1 MELAYSQAL
10 DGATDTRTRGSGFLP
25 LNRLETRNW
34 DLLASL
40 SGLGN
45 PRALSSLRDKFREL
59 TGRRHVFFAASC
71 RAAIAQILRLLPHQE
86 VVIPAYTCG
95 VVKLAAQIAEKK
107 ILYADVARGGVNSTS
122 AEFEPHARPGR
133 VLIPTH
139 LFGIPTDIE
148 NICELAKRRGCVTIE
163 DAAASIAEPYGRGVL
178 GTFSD
183 FGVFSFE
190 RSKRF
195 PAFQG
200 AVIILNNES
209 ILDPEQLAQANTFG
223 AEYVAPFQEIVS
235 SLLYNIAG
243 TPWIYGK
250 YVVPRQLKMYAAW
263 TPSSGSIRDEANS
276 KFFKHE
282 FHPYQATLVL
292 RMLARM
298 NEIRERI
305 GQLISAYVEELRDSP
320 VITFFPGENAPAT
333 LLRFPVAIS
342 GMKRAEVLRRTL
354 ESGLFLETNYERLL
368 PDEISG
374 NELANA
380 QWTAENVFLLPL
392 YTALSEREARR
403 IAKQVV
409 RIAQDMPL
417 RIEQNTP

>member
-10 DGATDTRTRGSGFLP
+10 DGAMDTLKRGSGFLP

-45 PRALSSLRDKFREL
+45 PAALSSLRDKFREL
-59 TGRRHVFFAASC
+59 TGRKHVFFAASC

-107 ILYADVARGGVNSTS
+107 IVYADVARGGVNSTS
-122 AEFEPHARPGR
+122 AEFEPYARPGR

-163 DAAASIAEPYGRGVL
+163 DAAASIAEPCGRGVL

-195 PAFQG
+195 PAFHG

-209 ILDPEQLAQANTFG
+209 ILDPEQLAQANTFD

-243 TPWIYGK
+243 THGF
-250 YVVPRQLKMYAAW
+250 
-263 TPSSGSIRDEANS
+263 TANMW
-276 KFFKHE
+276 F
-282 FHPYQATLVL
+282 
-292 RMLARM
+292 R
-298 NEIRERI
+298 
-305 GQLISAYVEELRDSP
+305 
-320 VITFFPGENAPAT
+320 
-333 LLRFPVAIS
+333 
-342 GMKRAEVLRRTL
+342 
-354 ESGLFLETNYERLL
+354 
-368 PDEISG
+368 G
-374 NELANA
+374 N
-380 QWTAENVFLLPL
+380 
-392 YTALSEREARR
+392 
-403 IAKQVV
+403 
-409 RIAQDMPL
+409 
-417 RIEQNTP
+417 